1 MFAWDMKNP
10 ERPIADKDP
19 NAVFDY
25 PLDFTAFLTSF
36 GDIPDTYAS
45 HDIIINAGGIVEGT
59 STQSGGVIY
68 QFISGGFAGE
78 TCSFTC
84 RLVTTGGRT
93 EDKTYYLRIRE
104 K

>member
-10 ERPIADKDP
+10 DRPIADKDP

-25 PLDFTAFLTSF
+25 PLDFSAWLT
-36 GDIPDTYAS
+36 DLADTYAS
-45 HDIIINAGGIVEGT
+45 HTIIINSGTITAGT
-59 STQSGGVIY
+59 STQSMGVIY

-78 TCSFTC
+78 LCSFTC
-84 RLVTTGGRT
+84 RIVTTGGRT
-93 EDKTYYLRIRE
+93 DDKTFYLRIRE